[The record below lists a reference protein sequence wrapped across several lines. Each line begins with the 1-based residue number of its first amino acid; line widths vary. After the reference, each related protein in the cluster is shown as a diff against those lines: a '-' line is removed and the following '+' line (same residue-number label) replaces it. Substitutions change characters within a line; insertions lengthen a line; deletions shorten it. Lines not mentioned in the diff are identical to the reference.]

1 LSRYCGSA
9 RGPFPRQARL
19 LSSDDFGRVF
29 KRAQR
34 SADQDFT
41 ILSRSNDL
49 GWARLGLVVSRK
61 VSPRAVERNRIKRMV
76 RESFRQHQDQLGQLD
91 LVVIGKPAAA
101 ARSRTELTRSLERH
115 WSRIAKHRR
124 APVHD

>member
-1 LSRYCGSA
+1 
-9 RGPFPRQARL
+9 
-19 LSSDDFGRVF
+19 VF

-49 GWARLGLVVSRK
+49 GWARLGLAVSRK
-61 VSPRAVERNRIKRMV
+61 VSPRAVVRNRIKRMV